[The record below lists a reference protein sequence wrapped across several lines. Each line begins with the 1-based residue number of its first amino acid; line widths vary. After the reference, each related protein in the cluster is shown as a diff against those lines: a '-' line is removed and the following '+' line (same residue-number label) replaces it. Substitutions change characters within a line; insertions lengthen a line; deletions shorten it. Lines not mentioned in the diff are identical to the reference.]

1 MTNLGDA
8 LPEARYGRTGAS
20 ARERPTNTYWVSRA
34 TGEKAMARRLNP
46 TEYDIG
52 ELRRAADVS
61 AGFVGF
67 GETPSERSSAASP
80 VQRQVYDAV
89 AERHLTADAAA
100 RERPFLDELPDSL
113 LGVRTA
119 FEWLD
124 YLQRRVGDDGAREAL
139 SYYGK
144 IGWLG
149 RDAEKRLRDHLDG
162 LNPPLAREGSL
173 HDLDADD
180 HRISYDYVTKLS
192 AFAGRE

>member
-1 MTNLGDA
+1 M
-8 LPEARYGRTGAS
+8 
-20 ARERPTNTYWVSRA
+20 SRH
-34 TGEKAMARRLNP
+34 LNP
-46 TEYDIG
+46 TEYDLG

-67 GETPSERSSAASP
+67 GETPSTRAGSSP
-80 VQRQVYDAV
+80 VKRQVYEAV
-89 AERHLTADAAA
+89 AERHLTADHAA
-100 RERPFLDELPDSL
+100 RERPFLDELPGSL

-139 SYYGK
+139 SYYER
-144 IGWLG
+144 IGWLSE
-149 RDAEKRLRDHLDG
+149 DAEARLRDHLAG

-173 HDLDADD
+173 HDLNADD